1 MDQQNPP
8 STTHDPGRE
17 PRDLTTTPAI
27 PPEIWEKVI
36 VGAGDLGD
44 LDAAQRAEYYAAVCK
59 GLGLNTLT
67 KPFEYL
73 TLNGKL
79 RLYALRDCADQLRR
93 LHGISIYIAN
103 REKMVDIYVVT
114 ARAKDKTGREDESTG
129 AVPLGNLKGDA
140 LANALMKAETKA
152 KRRVTLSIAGL
163 GWLDETELDTVK
175 GVITGAPDTP
185 VATIHDAVLDDG
197 APPTTPSKAPTPG
210 DLPEDI
216 QVVIKAILGRVVALY
231 PGDKT
236 DPTVIEDRKNML
248 HTIFG
253 REIDSGMAGVRQLAE
268 LGLEALRE
276 GKTKLDRVQRQAPP
290 PRQQTDDGQP
300 VHPDITATAEL
311 IGSLKDR
318 AGRAGV
324 SPDVFQ
330 DWLESKELALTG
342 EGQPILSVKERGLL
356 SKVFNE
362 ALAELKRAKAPAS
375 KSSRRKAAT
384 GD

>member
-1 MDQQNPP
+1 M
-8 STTHDPGRE
+8 
-17 PRDLTTTPAI
+17 
-27 PPEIWEKVI
+27 I
-36 VGAGDLGD
+36 VGAGDLAE
-44 LDAAQRAEYYAAVCK
+44 LDASQRTEYYHAVCK
-59 GLGLNTLT
+59 GLGLNPLT

-114 ARAKDKTGREDESTG
+114 ACAKDKTGREDESTG

-163 GWLDETELDTVK
+163 GWLDETELETVK
-175 GVITGAPDTP
+175 GVVTGAPDAP

-197 APPTTPSKAPTPG
+197 GAAHGMSEGADATLAKQGRQQPSAGPKASTPT
-210 DLPEDI
+210 DIPEDM
-216 QVVIKAILGRVVALY
+216 QAVIKAILGRVVAIY

-248 HTIFG
+248 RTIFG

-276 GKTKLDRVQRQAPP
+276 GQTKLDRMQRQAPP
-290 PRQQTDDGQP
+290 PGDQTDEGQP

-311 IGSLKDR
+311 IGSLKER

-324 SPDVFQ
+324 APDVFQ

-342 EGQPILSVKERGLL
+342 EGEPILSVKERGLL